1 MMEQLV
7 ADLTKIMPFKDT
19 TVAGDLVLV
28 ACENPV
34 VVNYAL
40 VRSIERDTSR
50 KDEWWHVEMQLLAL
64 PPQKVTWTL
73 RTPQFTGG
81 EIFTM
86 GGDGRFIKAVDF
98 DTEPPPADEQARK
111 TQERNSVSSEK
122 KGSLRLVK

>member
-1 MMEQLV
+1 MEQLV
-7 ADLTKIMPFKDT
+7 ADLKKIMPFKNT
-19 TVAGDLVLV
+19 TMEGDLVLV

-50 KDEWWHVEMQLLAL
+50 KDEWWNVEMQLLSL
-64 PPQKVTWTL
+64 PPQQVKWTL

-86 GGDGRFIKAVDF
+86 GGDGRFIQAVDF
-98 DTEPPPADEQARK
+98 AAAPPPPADEQEREA
-111 TQERNSVSSEK
+111 QENNTTSSEK
-122 KGSLRLVK
+122 KGPLRLVK